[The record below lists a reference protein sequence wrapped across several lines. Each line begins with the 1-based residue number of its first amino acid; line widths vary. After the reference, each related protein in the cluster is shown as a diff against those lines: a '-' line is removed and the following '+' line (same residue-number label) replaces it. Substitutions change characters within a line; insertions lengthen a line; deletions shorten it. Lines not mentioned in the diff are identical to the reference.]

1 MSNDVNIN
9 IGDIVNIKN
18 IKTSNTFDNKNYV
31 VMIIKKNNPDEL
43 YTYTNFT
50 LIDLE
55 WGNILTNVKQ
65 WNHHYGLEYQVR
77 LANKNDITWK
87 EWMYSKLCIMWMYSS
102 HDNLELINENEE
114 SNNNTSSRM
123 FLSRSF

>member
-18 IKTSNTFDNKNYV
+18 INISNTFDNTNYV

-43 YTYTNFT
+43 FTYTKFT
-50 LIDLE
+50 LINLK
-55 WGNILTNVKQ
+55 WGNIVTNVKQ
-65 WNHHYGLEYQVR
+65 WNHQYGLEYQVR

-87 EWMYSKLCIMWMYSS
+87 EWTYSKLCIMWMYSS
-102 HDNLELINENEE
+102 YDNLELVNENEE
-114 SNNNTSSRM
+114 SSDNTSSRM

>member
-1 MSNDVNIN
+1 MSNDVNID

-18 IKTSNTFDNKNYV
+18 IKTSNIFDNTNYV

-43 YTYTNFT
+43 FTYTKFT
-50 LIDLE
+50 LINLR
-55 WGNILTNVKQ
+55 WGNIVTNIKQ
-65 WNHHYGLEYQVR
+65 WNHQYGLEYQVR

-87 EWMYSKLCIMWMYSS
+87 EWAYSKLCIMWMYSS
-102 HDNLELINENEE
+102 HDNIELLDENEE
-114 SNNNTSSRM
+114 PNNNTSSRM

>member
-18 IKTSNTFDNKNYV
+18 VKTSNTFNTTNYV
-31 VMIIKKNNPDEL
+31 VMIIKKNNPHEL
-43 YTYTNFT
+43 FTYTNFT

-65 WNHHYGLEYQVR
+65 WNHHYGLEYQVK

-87 EWMYSKLCIMWMYSS
+87 EWIYSKLCIMWMYSS
-102 HDNLELINENEE
+102 HDNHELLNENE
-114 SNNNTSSRM
+114 SGDNTSSNM
-123 FLSRSF
+123 FLSTSF